1 MILSNDGLVAF
12 HYRSYGTFFYKKIGF
27 IRSIRDLSYI
37 NIIEHFL
44 CGKLREIIAF
54 FIKKCYNEGY
64 EISRLH
70 LGFRWNFTG

>member
-64 EISRLH
+64 EISRLY

>member
-12 HYRSYGTFFYKKIGF
+12 HYRSYGTFFLKENRFHKIYKRF
-27 IRSIRDLSYI
+27 ILYKYHRA
-37 NIIEHFL
+37 FL
-44 CGKLREIIAF
+44 CGKVREIIAF

-64 EISRLH
+64 EISRLY

>member
-1 MILSNDGLVAF
+1 MILSNDGLVTF
-12 HYRSYGTFFYKKIGF
+12 HYRLYGTFFYKKIGF
-27 IRSIRDLSYI
+27 IISIRNSSYI

-44 CGKLREIIAF
+44 CGKLREIVAF